1 MAMVRER
8 VALLGNHGL
17 AIVVWFLDM
26 AEENEVVGPAVH
38 VFNLH
43 MGQHIQKVLR
53 LFTKAT

>member
-1 MAMVRER
+1 MVRER